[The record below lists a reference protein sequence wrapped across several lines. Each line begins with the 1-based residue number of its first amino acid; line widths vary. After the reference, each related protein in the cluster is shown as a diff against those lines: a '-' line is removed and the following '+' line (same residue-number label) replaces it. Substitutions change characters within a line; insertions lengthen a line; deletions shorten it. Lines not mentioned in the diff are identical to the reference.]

1 MRLNLVSRN
10 IAQRWASSGS
20 NILDT
25 ITTIDCNYME
35 RQDYAYSY
43 LIRNG
48 KHSAFIDNNTNHC
61 IPKLMQT
68 LSDQGLTPED
78 VQYIIITHV
87 HLDHAGAT
95 GQLAELCPNAQV
107 LAHPRA
113 VRHVIDPT
121 KLIEGVKRVYG
132 DETYEALYGDIKP
145 VAKERVRAMED
156 KEVVDLGA
164 GRPLEFIHTRGHA
177 KHHFV
182 VHDTQSKSVFTGDAF
197 GISYRP
203 FFKHYRLEAK
213 SKPFTFLG
221 MSFGSLPDS
230 MQDFL
235 FPSSSPVDF
244 EPKEAHLAIDKI
256 LATKAERAYV
266 THGGVWE
273 DMKLGASQMHYGIQQ
288 YSLIMQDLIA
298 KIKDA
303 ERRNIPLDEDVLHNH
318 ALAKM
323 RQFFEEELQKH
334 GLKHE
339 EPAIWDLLNTDIELN
354 AQGLVVAA
362 HNFKDSSNF

>member
-1 MRLNLVSRN
+1 
-10 IAQRWASSGS
+10 
-20 NILDT
+20 
-25 ITTIDCNYME
+25 
-35 RQDYAYSY
+35 
-43 LIRNG
+43 
-48 KHSAFIDNNTNHC
+48 
-61 IPKLMQT
+61 
-68 LSDQGLTPED
+68 
-78 VQYIIITHV
+78 
-87 HLDHAGAT
+87 
-95 GQLAELCPNAQV
+95 
-107 LAHPRA
+107 
-113 VRHVIDPT
+113 
-121 KLIEGVKRVYG
+121 
-132 DETYEALYGDIKP
+132 
-145 VAKERVRAMED
+145 
-156 KEVVDLGA
+156 
-164 GRPLEFIHTRGHA
+164 
-177 KHHFV
+177 
-182 VHDTQSKSVFTGDAF
+182 
-197 GISYRP
+197 
-203 FFKHYRLEAK
+203 
-213 SKPFTFLG
+213 
-221 MSFGSLPDS
+221 

-362 HNFKDSSNF
+362 HNFKDSSNFWKAPWILSINKTLWFTFFSCSSQVHSLESQQLIGLFIETKLISFSQM